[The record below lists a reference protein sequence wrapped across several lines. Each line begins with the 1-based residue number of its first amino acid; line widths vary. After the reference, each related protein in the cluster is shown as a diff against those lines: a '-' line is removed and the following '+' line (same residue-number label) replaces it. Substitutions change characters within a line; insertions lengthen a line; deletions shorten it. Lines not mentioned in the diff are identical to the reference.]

1 MAFAEI
7 SIRDTATLTSDVPPE
22 RLARAKAARSL
33 LADVAEYWHRWN
45 LVVSRKIRVA
55 VSLEDRLA
63 SAHAAP
69 DADVVL
75 APTRRRR
82 GQRSVMMMPDPYF
95 ITSRGHARLRQCVA
109 EHDCAWA
116 AKADGAYWR
125 GSTTGHADPARNRR
139 IAFWRAHRDEADLAL
154 TRLDHRRHRGL
165 PVSPKTPVAEHL
177 RHRYQ
182 VDLEGHSCSWDG
194 LFWKLLSNS
203 TVLRVE
209 QPDEQWYHRR
219 LRPWVHYVPCT
230 VATFPRRLAWCRAHP
245 EACARMAE
253 AATALAASLTYEAEA
268 EHFARSLARRLGL
281 RSRRCFGRERRARR
295 MLEDLLAEM
304 AEKNEHGRIAK
315 PP

>member
-7 SIRDTATLTSDVPPE
+7 SIRDTATLTSD
-22 RLARAKAARSL
+22 ARMARPGRAARSL

-45 LVVSRKIRVA
+45 LVVSRKP
-55 VSLEDRLA
+55 SCGLA
-63 SAHAAP
+63 GRPAGVRARGA
-69 DADVVL
+69 
-75 APTRRRR
+75 RRRR
-82 GQRSVMMMPDPYF
+82 GAGADAAAARAALGDDDAHLYF

-116 AKADGAYWR
+116 R
-125 GSTTGHADPARNRR
+125 RTRTGGGRPPATRTRAHRR

-253 AATALAASLTYEAEA
+253 AAALAASLT
-268 EHFARSLARRLGL
+268 S
-281 RSRRCFGRERRARR
+281 RSRRSTLRARWR
-295 MLEDLLAEM
+295 DGSGSSRGASARTPGPPDARRPTAEM
-304 AEKNEHGRIAK
+304 AENEHGRIAK